1 MLLSLRFNSMHTYLT
16 TIQSNRS
23 IGNWP
28 TISHIYSWK
37 PVSSCVHDQWL
48 ESYSHY
54 PKKNE
59 SLSKKKKA
67 EAEKACQDIAGTS
80 AFDGS
85 WLRLSLSKNLCNTEW
100 EGVKKTDEIRGKVF
114 PLLSQDKTKTNHA
127 ELGMVYVPHS
137 LGHLS
142 AKHVRTKHDVDE
154 VKRFKAYHYGIL
166 APTSYPNLESY
177 PKAIKDLSTFEGH
190 DGVGLFDHYPNSLYD
205 CCKYMTTH
213 GVPAATSEFKVSC
226 KNFMHYVLYI
236 LSYSHSHLY
245 VLYTRHV

>member
-1 MLLSLRFNSMHTYLT
+1 MHTYLT

-85 WLRLSLSKNLCNTEW
+85 WLRLSLSKNFCNTEW

-213 GVPAATSEFKVSC
+213 EFKVS
-226 KNFMHYVLYI
+226 KNFMYYVLSI
-236 LSYSHSHLY
+236 LSYSHNHLY
-245 VLYTRHV
+245 VLYTPDTSSEILLSAPY